1 MKPKKAKRRV
11 IIKRKVKV
19 TAQQISYKN
28 PLILAQ
34 FVSEQGS
41 IIPRAIT
48 CVPQK
53 LQRLISREVKR
64 ARHLGILQF
73 TQTV

>member
-1 MKPKKAKRRV
+1 MKPKKAKRR
-11 IIKRKVKV
+11 IIVKRKINV
-19 TAQQISYKN
+19 TADQISYKN

-41 IIPRAIT
+41 ILPRAIT
-48 CVPQK
+48 CISQK
-53 LQRLISREVKR
+53 LQRLVAREVKR